1 MKSFTALGLLLLL
14 TACQSNSNN
23 PQTNHRLIGHENF
36 EKQLQEAL
44 ITATKGM
51 LIQLPAGQ
59 FTLQRQLSFN
69 DAKSVTIKGA
79 GSQKT
84 VLSFKDQL
92 EGAEGLM
99 VKNANG
105 IVLEGFT
112 IEDTKGDAI
121 KVQHSKEVVFRD
133 VQVRWTNGPSPQN
146 GAYGLYPVSC
156 TNVLLEDCEAS
167 FAMDAGIYVG
177 QSNNITVRRC
187 FAHHNVAGIEIE
199 NSSNGA
205 VYDNRCEQNAGGLL
219 IFDMPD
225 IPVANGAKIRVYN
238 NQVFNNNFPNFS
250 APGNVVNILP
260 PGTGMLLMAHT
271 QMEVFNNQIIGH
283 NTLGMGIVSWLFT
296 GKPYK
301 SKTYVPY
308 CSAIEVYN
316 NRFEQGGEAVDTTTD
331 FGRLM
336 VAVVGGYKDIL
347 TDGIFDPNSLTEEGG
362 FVDKARICLHN
373 NGPVRFVNLNAAAG
387 AQPADMIKN
396 KNEDSSIYDCTLDS
410 ININGHD
417 SWMTKLKPS

>member
-205 VYDNRCEQNAGGLL
+205 EYDNRCPWPERPARPERERDLRLVYPNASGRSTHAHG
-219 IFDMPD
+219 
-225 IPVANGAKIRVYN
+225 
-238 NQVFNNNFPNFS
+238 S
-250 APGNVVNILP
+250 AV
-260 PGTGMLLMAHT
+260 
-271 QMEVFNNQIIGH
+271 
-283 NTLGMGIVSWLFT
+283 
-296 GKPYK
+296 
-301 SKTYVPY
+301 
-308 CSAIEVYN
+308 
-316 NRFEQGGEAVDTTTD
+316 
-331 FGRLM
+331 
-336 VAVVGGYKDIL
+336 
-347 TDGIFDPNSLTEEGG
+347 
-362 FVDKARICLHN
+362 
-373 NGPVRFVNLNAAAG
+373 
-387 AQPADMIKN
+387 
-396 KNEDSSIYDCTLDS
+396 
-410 ININGHD
+410 
-417 SWMTKLKPS
+417 